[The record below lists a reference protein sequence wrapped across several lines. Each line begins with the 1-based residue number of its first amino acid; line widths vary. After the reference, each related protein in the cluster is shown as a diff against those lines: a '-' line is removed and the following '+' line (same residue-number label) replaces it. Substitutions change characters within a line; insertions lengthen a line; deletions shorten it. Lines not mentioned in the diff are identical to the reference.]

1 MLVHSSPTG
10 RVRKVRSSKT
20 PQLLGEFKDSKNG
33 GGGSLGNYSLGKQA
47 VLENLINNMKPAQAT
62 GLWQLVTYIAIQ
74 CSPLQCSQ
82 SFWPPSVVTFQGV
95 S

>member
-33 GGGSLGNYSLGKQA
+33 GRGFLRELLFRKAG
-47 VLENLINNMKPAQAT
+47 
-62 GLWQLVTYIAIQ
+62 
-74 CSPLQCSQ
+74 CSREFDQ
-82 SFWPPSVVTFQGV
+82 
-95 S
+95 